1 MNNKILIGIIFCIAF
16 GMSCSRSNPVGLHP
30 DHIDYPDHPIHPPHP
45 IVVSDTVFVDI
56 PSTCQKVNLTAA
68 GEVIK
73 DQSPNLY
80 DWKKNGVAVE
90 REKTE
95 GILGNPTTTTLA
107 HTFENYDLLND
118 TFTLEVVSGSRAKVV
133 SITVV
138 SIACIGNQ

>member
-1 MNNKILIGIIFCIAF
+1 MYYIWDN
-16 GMSCSRSNPVGLHP
+16 CSRNNPVGLHP
-30 DHIDYPDHPIHPPHP
+30 DYPDHPPHP

-56 PSTCQKVNLTAA
+56 PSTCQKVILTAA

-73 DQSPNLY
+73 DQSGPNIY
-80 DWKKNGVAVE
+80 DWKKNGVAVKRE
-90 REKTE
+90 RIEETSRMPV
-95 GILGNPTTTTLA
+95 IVTLT

-118 TFTLEVVSGSRAKVV
+118 TFTLEVISGSRAKVV

>member
-1 MNNKILIGIIFCIAF
+1 MSNKILVGLIFCIAF
-16 GMSCSRSNPVGLHP
+16 GMNCSKHNPAGPHP
-30 DHIDYPDHPIHPPHP
+30 DHPDHPIHPPHP

-56 PSTCQKVNLTAA
+56 PSTCQKVILTAA

-73 DQSPNLY
+73 DQSPNIY
-80 DWKKNGVAVE
+80 GWKKNGVEVKRE
-90 REKTE
+90 RTE
-95 GILGNPTTTTLA
+95 EISRTPVIVTLI